1 MKFLQAI
8 LLLFYSLSLATAAPT
23 APPPNVTNITTT
35 TDILNVTT
43 YLTTTEQSTTTVS
56 TPTSKSPSN
65 EGDGNAGP
73 TAEATR
79 GGDLH
84 VVDPTTKG
92 IPSDGVGNV
101 DHAKQPDKNTERKT
115 PGMMLYEIERD
126 ILNLSLEDIDFI
138 LGMETDN
145 AVVSYAIADKLGYLK
160 SGDDSDP
167 HLKVIE
173 DNQKRL
179 VSKLKTK
186 KDHILKSMKEATQAP
201 TTPPPPTTT
210 SEDKISYFEY
220 DIMKKIACLSDKQI
234 SGLLN
239 NYGLESFIYALD
251 AELGFDTDSEYA
263 LYLQEQDAE
272 KWREI
277 VFNQKEKR
285 IKCDEEPPST
295 KTESDLDNKEP
306 PLTEKEYGNYEQ
318 SPGDYDDN
326 NPGEISLGAGGD
338 EEQYEL
344 SREGVKSKDEGG
356 KDPQVKVT
364 PTVVSVPPRGNGD
377 SGDQQTQGGGKRK
390 GGDGG
395 SENQGGNV
403 SEVGNGAGGSSRNDK
418 VNKEDTGKS
427 TVACT
432 LYMQCSPHP
441 YM

>member
-35 TDILNVTT
+35 TDMLNVTT
-43 YLTTTEQSTTTVS
+43 YLTTTEQSTTEQSTTTTVS
-56 TPTSKSPSN
+56 TPTDKPPSN

-79 GGDLH
+79 GGDLEAAH
-84 VVDPTTKG
+84 PTAKG
-92 IPSDGVGNV
+92 IPSDGVGKV
-101 DHAKQPDKNTERKT
+101 DRAKQPDENTERKT
-115 PGMMLYEIERD
+115 PGMMLYEIERG
-126 ILNLSLEDIDFI
+126 ILNLSLEDLNFI
-138 LGMETDN
+138 LGMDTDN
-145 AVVSYAIADKLGYLK
+145 TIVSYALADKLGYLK

-173 DNQKRL
+173 DNQEHL

-186 KDHILKSMKEATQAP
+186 KDNILKSMKEATQAP

-306 PLTEKEYGNYEQ
+306 PLTENEYGNYEQ

-344 SREGVKSKDEGG
+344 RGVKSKDEGG

-390 GGDGG
+390 EGDGG
-395 SENQGGNV
+395 GENQENN
-403 SEVGNGAGGSSRNDK
+403 E
-418 VNKEDTGKS
+418 EDTGKS